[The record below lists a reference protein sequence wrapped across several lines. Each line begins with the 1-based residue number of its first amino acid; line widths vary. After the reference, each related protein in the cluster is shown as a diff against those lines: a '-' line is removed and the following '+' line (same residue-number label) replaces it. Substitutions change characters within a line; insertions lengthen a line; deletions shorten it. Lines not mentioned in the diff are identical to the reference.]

1 MSTRVVW
8 QIQTRDNLGVSY
20 HNTGEGESG
29 WDFVPGLPGG
39 EEMDGAHGIGTGLM
53 PYSGGNR
60 PAEGPTMNISSDM
73 LTRPARG
80 R

>member
-1 MSTRVVW
+1 MGFRSRV
-8 QIQTRDNLGVSY
+8 T
-20 HNTGEGESG
+20 
-29 WDFVPGLPGG
+29 GG

-80 R
+80 RHLSAASKLAHCRVSSKSCVVHRDMDTLD